1 MAAHSSRIS
10 SISVK
15 TQVTPAPLFFSGL
28 PATCPHIYY
37 CVCTYNWIAN
47 WKCYEIVGFPLFRD
61 SLGLNFITFV
71 HLFHCLREI
80 FSSHQLYSPPDMGQ
94 CHELLQLWVV
104 ITTVQLYNGCLKS
117 NLNASNEILGESSES
132 RFNVRN
138 YSIVEAWLPVF
149 GSHQLKL
156 VSKDITE
163 KTEGQNY
170 KHRLWVVE
178 KKGSSFQASHGR
190 ESSSPENTRPRFD
203 LCWFILFILYMP
215 RFERLTNKRKQ
226 RRGTFPECSQDLYF
240 LLTVL
245 TSPCLQH
252 HLFHFLS
259 ALPSPIPTWIFAVVS
274 LFPSPLKNTTPALL
288 LPPVPPPW
296 TSSASA
302 PPRNKAMQSS
312 STIFSHIY
320 SFSLRF
326 VKRLR
331 QFYTVF
337 PSGSAPFS
345 ALIVFQR
352 RLYVL
357 KTLNTITAPAILKN

>member
-1 MAAHSSRIS
+1 MLWDSGVSTFSWQPWSQFHPFCASFPLLKRYIFIS
-10 SISVK
+10 PTLFTLRYGTVPWI
-15 TQVTPAPLFFSGL
+15 APL
-28 PATCPHIYY
+28 
-37 CVCTYNWIAN
+37 
-47 WKCYEIVGFPLFRD
+47 
-61 SLGLNFITFV
+61 
-71 HLFHCLREI
+71 
-80 FSSHQLYSPPDMGQ
+80 
-94 CHELLQLWVV
+94 WVI

-138 YSIVEAWLPVF
+138 YSIVEAWLQVF

-215 RFERLTNKRKQ
+215 RFERRTNKRKQ

-274 LFPSPLKNTTPALL
+274 LFPSPLKNTTPALFSSTCSASLNL
-288 LPPVPPPW
+288 LRLRPPP
-296 TSSASA
+296 
-302 PPRNKAMQSS
+302 KQSDAIIIDNLFPYLLLFFAFRQATQ
-312 STIFSHIY
+312 TILH
-320 SFSLRF
+320 
-326 VKRLR
+326 RLPIR
-331 QFYTVF
+331 IGPVLCAHCF
-337 PSGSAPFS
+337 PTE
-345 ALIVFQR
+345 ALC
-352 RLYVL
+352 
-357 KTLNTITAPAILKN
+357 T

>member
-1 MAAHSSRIS
+1 MLWDSGVS
-10 SISVK
+10 
-15 TQVTPAPLFFSGL
+15 TFSWQ
-28 PATCPHIYY
+28 PWSQFHPFCAS
-37 CVCTYNWIAN
+37 
-47 WKCYEIVGFPLFRD
+47 FPL
-61 SLGLNFITFV
+61 
-71 HLFHCLREI
+71 LREI
-80 FSSHQLYSPPDMGQ
+80 FSSHQLYSPSDMGQ

-138 YSIVEAWLPVF
+138 YSIVEAWLQVF

-178 KKGSSFQASHGR
+178 KKGSSFRASHGR

-274 LFPSPLKNTTPALL
+274 LFPSPLKNTTPALFSS
-288 LPPVPPPW
+288 
-296 TSSASA
+296 TCSASLNLLRLR
-302 PPRNKAMQSS
+302 PPRNKAIQSS